1 MGATRFPNGV
11 SGIGD
16 VVSQHGVTNV
26 NGAGTITTSLDTITG
41 VITSLGTALSTGTF
55 TCMGTANT
63 NGSGAAT
70 FIARVYN
77 SSATAGTV
85 LAPVV
90 WTAIGTK
97 A

>member
-1 MGATRFPNGV
+1 MGATNFPNGISV
-11 SGIGD
+11 NGLAEHS
-16 VVSQHGVTNV
+16 GVTNV
-26 NGAGTITTSLDTITG
+26 TGAGTITTNLDSVTG
-41 VITSLGTALSTGTF
+41 VITSLGTALSATTF
-55 TCMGTANT
+55 TCMGTAHAAA
-63 NGSGAAT
+63 SGAAT

-90 WTAIGTK
+90 WTAYGTK